1 MANSLASS
9 ADAVLGASTLP
20 QEPIF
25 FAPIELSGGLH
36 ASQRLRLR
44 DKYESA
50 EMGMAKRS
58 EALQQSMNNTE
69 ELLRKQEALNIQSGT
84 ISKMSEIL
92 EPLSPTYSEDRTMFL
107 DMASRSPAV
116 ASALMEADKNHAQFN
131 NVLDT
136 YSKAVAEGSVGK
148 YADPARAQS
157 DIMGA
162 TELLRNRREGALP
175 IIRLSQF
182 KYYSQ
187 AASAKA
193 EHNQNQWEL
202 SQLRKA
208 QAEDLTFEK
217 RLGTAP
223 IDMGFGDGKSAEVQN
238 LIMNNDFKGVEG
250 MAVTD
255 FLESRPPPEPP
266 KDSQGVELKVKALD
280 ASSLAGASSLGL
292 KSFKAK
298 FMPTLSTGR
307 DRPAHKEYVA
317 AWEAY
322 LEDLHKRLSSVNDVK
337 TAKRE
342 YDIVRRSRGTTSSPP
357 ASRPSNAPVVAPSST
372 DSPELLRARE
382 DTVAGLLARP
392 RGQGK

>member
-20 QEPIF
+20 QEPVF
-25 FAPIELSGGLH
+25 FAPIELSGGLY
-36 ASQRLRLR
+36 ASQRLQLR
-44 DKYESA
+44 DKYEAA

-84 ISKMSEIL
+84 ISKISEVL

-116 ASALMEADKNHAQFN
+116 ASALMEADRNRTHFN
-131 NVLDT
+131 RVLDN
-136 YSKAVAEGSVGK
+136 YSKVVAEGSVGE
-148 YADPARAQS
+148 YADPARAQM

-162 TELLRNRREGALP
+162 YELLRNRGSAALP
-175 IIRLSQF
+175 IIRMSQF
-182 KYYSQ
+182 KYYAQ
-187 AASAKA
+187 AARAKA

-202 SQLRKA
+202 SQLRKS
-208 QAEDLTFEK
+208 QAEDLEFEK
-217 RLGTAP
+217 TLGTAP
-223 IDMGFGDGKSAEVQN
+223 IDMGFGDDKSAEVQN

-255 FLESRPPPEPP
+255 FLENRPPPELPEGTVAS
-266 KDSQGVELKVKALD
+266 KWKVKALD
-280 ASSLAGASSLGL
+280 ASSMAGAFSLGL
-292 KSFKAK
+292 KSFKTK
-298 FMPTLSTGR
+298 FMPTPTTGHV
-307 DRPAHKEYVA
+307 PNTHKEYTA

-342 YDIVRRSRGTTSSPP
+342 YDVVRRRRGTTSPSP